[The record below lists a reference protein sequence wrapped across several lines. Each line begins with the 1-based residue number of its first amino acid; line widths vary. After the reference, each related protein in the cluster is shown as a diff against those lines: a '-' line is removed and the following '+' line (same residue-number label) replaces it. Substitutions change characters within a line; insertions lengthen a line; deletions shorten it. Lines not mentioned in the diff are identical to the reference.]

1 MTRALLAVLSLGLA
15 ACAGPA
21 PKESFYTLSAAAP
34 APTAPA
40 GTVPVVLVGAV
51 SVPEAVDR
59 TAMVIRTGPNQ
70 VDIDDA
76 NRWAE
81 PLKAAIPRV
90 LAENLRRE
98 LGSARVYASRLGA
111 GSPVDHRVAV
121 EVQRFDSSF
130 AEGATLEAVWTVT
143 PASGPARSGHT
154 RAREAAASR
163 DPAGL
168 AAAHSKALETLARDI
183 AAAIRR

>member
-1 MTRALLAVLSLGLA
+1 MIPRSAVALALLLA

-21 PKESFYTLSAAAP
+21 PKESFYVLSATPAA
-34 APTAPA
+34 AT
-40 GTVPVVLVGAV
+40 GTTPRVVVGAV

-59 TAMVIRTGPNQ
+59 LAMVIRVGANK

-98 LGSARVYASRLGA
+98 LGSTNVFSGRQATSFTPDFRVG
-111 GSPVDHRVAV
+111 V
-121 EVQRFDSSF
+121 EVQRLDASLD
-130 AEGATLEAVWTVT
+130 EGATLDALWTVT
-143 PASGPARSGHT
+143 PATGAARSGQT
-154 RAREAAASR
+154 IAREKLPSSDAA
-163 DPAGL
+163 GI
-168 AAAHSKALETLARDI
+168 AAAHSKALEALARDI